1 MANDPPNNET
11 ARRRELLDALGR
23 ISELHYHELLVLVVL
38 IGAQG
43 ITAAIKDNN
52 GLVVASMVFTVIAL
66 GAQLWFY
73 NDQRAAVRLRLRPL
87 LEGDDPAPDARTKQ
101 ELDWLTK
108 QDPLLER
115 VSVWGLWLGAALF
128 VCGCLA

>member
-1 MANDPPNNET
+1 MTQPNLDDT

-23 ISELHYHELLVLVVL
+23 LSELHYHELLVLVVL
-38 IGAQG
+38 LGAQG
-43 ITAAIKDNN
+43 ITAAIKDHN
-52 GLVVASMVFTVIAL
+52 GIVIASMVCTVIAL

-73 NDQRAAVRLRLRPL
+73 NGQLASVRLRLKPL
-87 LEGDDPAPDARTKQ
+87 LEGDAPTPDAKTKQ
-101 ELDWLTK
+101 ELDWLTQ

-128 VCGCLA
+128 AGGCLV